1 MRETRF
7 QRIVRQLGIACM
19 LVAFL
24 FQPLATQMLRAEDL
38 IRQQG
43 NATGNATQAPVT
55 IDLRLGS
62 NATLRGRLITPR
74 GSGVSAETLQLNRG
88 SENVLTVKTDP
99 LGYFIV
105 PSPSPG
111 VYQFTNGTWVQS
123 VRIWTSGAAPPGA
136 KDQILIVAKEPII
149 AGQVSPLRYWMA
161 NPNVMLA
168 TAAIAIAVPL
178 LIYRPASD

>member
-24 FQPLATQMLRAEDL
+24 FQPLATQMLRADDL
-38 IRQQG
+38 IRQQ
-43 NATGNATQAPVT
+43 GNATQAPVT

-74 GSGVSAETLQLNRG
+74 GSGVSAEALQLNRG
-88 SENVLTVKTDP
+88 PENVLTVKTDP
-99 LGYFIV
+99 LGYFII

-123 VRIWTSGAAPPGA
+123 VRIWTSGTAPPAA